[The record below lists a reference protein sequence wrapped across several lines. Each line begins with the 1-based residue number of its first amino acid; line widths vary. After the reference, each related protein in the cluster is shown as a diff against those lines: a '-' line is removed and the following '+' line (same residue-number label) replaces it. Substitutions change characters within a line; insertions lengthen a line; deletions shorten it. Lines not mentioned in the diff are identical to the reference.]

1 MYQIISSMQ
10 QIKLSAGEL
19 FLIGRGEKCD
29 LQLDDASASRVHCRL
44 LVRKNRVFLT
54 DAGSR
59 WGTFVNGERVTETEL
74 SIGDEIAVGE
84 TILRLSAEG
93 HAAATTLLPP
103 KRIQSELPD
112 EEFSSSNRDEHILPK
127 YRSGVPISISPPW
140 IPNRFLNTSFQGYQV
155 QELVANTRTGMTFKA
170 VHRDLDRTV
179 ALKVFRP
186 ELLLDEADQ
195 ARFLRAVRTMID
207 VRFSGVVQLYDAGE
221 WSGVF
226 YTVSEFIDGSSAA
239 ELIKQIGI
247 AGMLDWRT
255 TLRIASDLAE
265 TLVELHE
272 QGIVHRNLK
281 PEHILV
287 RASDHKA
294 MLSDL
299 LLAKAW
305 NDTQCQQITQQGD
318 CIGELSYQSP
328 ELLGSGE
335 PIDHRSDLYQLG
347 VMLYAL
353 LTGKL
358 PFDAKGPASLVRD
371 ILSSPIPSPR
381 ESHLSIPELFN
392 DLVIG
397 LLSKQPANRPKSAT
411 ELLNTINRIK
421 KFSDLHRV

>member
-1 MYQIISSMQ
+1 MYQIHIEQ
-10 QIKLSAGEL
+10 RKLGIPQKEL

-29 LQLDDASASRVHCRL
+29 LQLKDASASRVHCRL

-59 WGTFVNGERVTETEL
+59 WGTFVNGVRVTETEL
-74 SIGDEIAVGE
+74 SLGDEIAVGE

-103 KRIQSELPD
+103 QRNLRELPA
-112 EEFSSSNRDEHILPK
+112 EEFVSAENDIHQRAKNRGEIHISNNA
-127 YRSGVPISISPPW
+127 PW
-140 IPNRFLNTSFQGYQV
+140 IPNRFLNSNFHGYHV
-155 QELVANTRTGMTFKA
+155 QELLANTRTGMTFKA

-186 ELLLDEADQ
+186 ELLFAEADQ

-207 VRFSGVVQLYDAGE
+207 VRFSGIVQLYDAGE
-221 WSGVF
+221 WSGIF
-226 YTVSEFIDGSSAA
+226 YTVSEFVDGVSAA

-255 TLRIASDLAE
+255 TLRIAADLAE

-281 PEHILV
+281 PEHILI
-287 RASDHKA
+287 RTSDNTA

-335 PIDHRSDLYQLG
+335 PVDHRSDLYQLG
-347 VMLYAL
+347 VTLYAL

-358 PFDAKGPASLVRD
+358 PFDTKRPANLVRD
-371 ILSSPIPSPR
+371 ILSAPIPSPR
-381 ESHLSIPELFN
+381 KFHLSIPELLN
-392 DLVIG
+392 DLVVG
-397 LLSKQPANRPKSAT
+397 LLSKRPVDRPRSAID
-411 ELLNTINRIK
+411 LFNTINRINK
-421 KFSDLHRV
+421 LSDQG